1 VILAHTLGPG
11 GPDLELLIL
20 AAGLLALGIAFFFQ
34 RTVKPVVSVGLVG
47 GAIAAGAGAFSLA
60 GPSAGT
66 APNRDAQVAP
76 DVRVSIESP
85 SDGDSVP
92 AGEPIQLRINL
103 EGGTLGAA
111 PEEGDT
117 AAGHLHIFVDGELKQ
132 MVSTD
137 TARVELEAG
146 PHTILAEFTA
156 VDHSSYAPPI
166 VDEVEVTAE

>member
-1 VILAHTLGPG
+1 MILAHTLGPG

-34 RTVKPVVSVGLVG
+34 KAVKPVVSVGLVG

-66 APNRDAQVAP
+66 PSDDARRAP

-92 AGEPIQLRINL
+92 AGEPIEVRMSVV
-103 EGGTLGAA
+103 GGSLVSAA
-111 PEEGDT
+111 D
-117 AAGHLHIFVDGELKQ
+117 ADDARAGHLHVFVDGELSQ
-132 MVSTD
+132 MVSTE
-137 TARVELEAG
+137 TTQIELEAG
-146 PHTILAEFTA
+146 PHSILAEFTA